1 MNFTFSNDWI
11 LLIQPI
17 LCVFGVIANGIN
29 ILVLSNSK
37 MKDQSFTYMLVISI
51 SDFFFVGLLAY
62 VSFNACDDCPF
73 NYSFYSQLYS
83 IYIDDYFTSCLGVF
97 ALFCELAV
105 SIQRTFILANKSYCQ
120 HFSNK
125 LLILILFLISLFYY
139 LHVLFFKEII
149 QINNNNNNSTEIIIY
164 YQAVKNDLGKSEF
177 GILYNVVITAFRIFL
192 GTAVLSIINII
203 NMIEFKQRINKNKH
217 QILPPGKIKIKN

>member
-1 MNFTFSNDWI
+1 
-11 LLIQPI
+11 
-17 LCVFGVIANGIN
+17 
-29 ILVLSNSK
+29 
-37 MKDQSFTYMLVISI
+37 MLVISI
-51 SDFFFVGLLAY
+51 SDFLFVGLLVY

-125 LLILILFLISLFYY
+125 LLILILFLISFFYY

-149 QINNNNNNSTEIIIY
+149 QINNNNNNSTEIIY

-217 QILPPGKIKIKN
+217 QIPPGIIKIKN